1 MQEEVWRWPH
11 PSWTNSWGAGI
22 VPGEALGAGPA
33 PAQDATCK
41 ESPDQS
47 TPTWETLGATG
58 GQGPRAGLLWAHD
71 GHSPLLKP
79 CCQL

>member
-11 PSWTNSWGAGI
+11 PSWTNSLGAGI

-33 PAQDATCK
+33 PAQDATCE
-41 ESPDQS
+41 ESPGQS

-58 GQGPRAGLLWAHD
+58 GRDHVLACC
-71 GHSPLLKP
+71 GHMLATHHS
-79 CCQL
+79 